1 MNYKIKKIN
10 KKIMLNTPYYL
21 EITSDSLNKID
32 NFILY
37 DFNEKICFFGTTEI
51 KNYYDNFDESQKSK
65 QDKIPISKRL
75 FDNFKKLSIHNL
87 RETNKNIFLALNG
100 LEEWII

>member
-32 NFILY
+32 SFILY
-37 DFNEKICFFGTTEI
+37 DFNEKLCFFGTYEI
-51 KNYYDNFDESQKSK
+51 KNYYDSFDESQKTK
-65 QDKIPISKRL
+65 QYKIPISKRL
-75 FDNFKKLSIHNL
+75 FNDFLKLSIHNL